1 MSNKVKHIDIKN
13 HMNIKNFDHT
23 KIFLLITLDMKRSKK
38 DSKYIKINSVTPLYI
53 IINKV
58 NWYIEEIN
66 GDKYL
71 MLVPN
76 NESKKVLT
84 ETEIRVLEKVLGFI
98 INETLE
104 PILMNLLE
112 KWG

>member
-1 MSNKVKHIDIKN
+1 MSNKVKHIDKKKPHEYQKFWSYKN
-13 HMNIKNFDHT
+13 I
-23 KIFLLITLDMKRSKK
+23 LIYYTGYETIK

>member
-1 MSNKVKHIDIKN
+1 
-13 HMNIKNFDHT
+13 
-23 KIFLLITLDMKRSKK
+23 
-38 DSKYIKINSVTPLYI
+38 
-53 IINKV
+53 
-58 NWYIEEIN
+58 
-66 GDKYL
+66 

-112 KWG
+112 K